1 MDQSDNYGAIV
12 MPSRTI
18 MLTGIPP
25 ELNNSETL
33 HSYFSNFGA
42 LLWVN
47 ERYEQDPE
55 TALITFFSI
64 AEAISVYMSN
74 ELILDV
80 DSIRKSWFEYSKKCG
95 LCSYKY
101 TCQESIK
108 RHMEQY
114 HAAKIDTF
122 QKEDK
127 IADAKAIENV
137 DTSTNLIVRGIYSH
151 FLF

>member
-1 MDQSDNYGAIV
+1 

-25 ELNNSETL
+25 EMNNSETL

-47 ERYEQDPE
+47 ERYEQDPQ

-64 AEAISVYMSN
+64 AEAISVFMSN
-74 ELILDV
+74 EPILDV
-80 DSIRKSWFEYSKKCG
+80 DSIRKSWFEYSKKCE

-101 TCQESIK
+101 TSQESIK

-114 HAAKIDTF
+114 HTAKIDTL
-122 QKEDK
+122 QKEEK
-127 IADAKAIENV
+127 NV
-137 DTSTNLIVRGIYSH
+137 NAESIVNDRTNTNSIVRGNKSSTRH
-151 FLF
+151 FHAIV